1 MIEPLM
7 KPKSRDI
14 LVIKRLFSA
23 PIAQVF
29 DAWTKAEVLAGWFGP
44 EGFIVSHAETN
55 LKIGGTYEINIL
67 SPEGNAI
74 KHFGSY
80 VEISRPYKLAFTWML
95 EDQAC
100 NGSKGQC
107 AETLVSIEFKR
118 VEQTTEL
125 ILTHE
130 KLPSQAAY
138 NGHEFGWNSSFDSL
152 ATHLLSER

>member
-1 MIEPLM
+1 MIKSE
-7 KPKSRDI
+7 SRDI

-23 PIAQVF
+23 PIEQVF
-29 DAWTKAEVLAGWFGP
+29 DAWTKAEVLAKWFGP
-44 EGFIVSHAETN
+44 EGFIVSGSETN
-55 LKIGGTYEINIL
+55 LSIDGTYEINIL

-100 NGSKGQC
+100 KGSEGQC
-107 AETLVSIEFKR
+107 AETLVSIEFIR
-118 VEQTTEL
+118 VDQTTEI

-130 KLPSQAAY
+130 QLPNQEAY
-138 NGHEFGWNSSFDSL
+138 DGHVFGWNSSLNSL
-152 ATHLLSER
+152 ASFLLNEI